1 MQWIHNAP
9 RNLFFTGKG
18 GVGKTTTATATAI
31 ALAAKGVEVLLV
43 STDPASNLDEVLATP
58 LTNDPCAI
66 DAVPHLFA
74 MNIDP
79 EAAAAAYRERIVGP
93 YRGVLPDA
101 AIASIEEQLSGA
113 CTVEI
118 AAFDEF
124 TKLIGNR
131 ELSGHFAHIVFDT
144 APTGHT
150 LRLLELPAAWS
161 DFLAENAGG
170 TSCLGPLS
178 GLGAQKELY
187 QGTRTVLADRHQTV
201 VVVVARPETATL
213 DEAARASA
221 ELAALGIANQTLV
234 INGILQLPSG
244 NYDPIAAAIVERAT
258 AALANI
264 PASIANLPRVELPLS
279 PRLLVGVEALKHFFE
294 PPLEREESLMV
305 PLFAYDTNRFG
316 TFKCLVAELAH
327 AGTGVIMTM
336 GKGGVGKTTL
346 AARIAQA
353 LAQSGHSVHLTTTD
367 PAAHIA
373 AAAGDALPANLHV
386 SRIDPKAEKAAYVAE
401 VMATTGATLD
411 EAGRAL
417 LEEEMRSPCAEE
429 IAVFRAFA
437 RTVAQGSEGFVVIDT
452 APTGHTLLLL
462 DAAEAYHRQV
472 SQSMGDIPAEIK
484 QLLPRLRDPEFTK
497 ILVVTLPE
505 ATPVHEASALQDDL
519 ERAGIA
525 PWGWVVNQSLT
536 PLPITDAVLHKRK
549 EQEGK
554 YLDEVLTLTEK
565 PFLIAWE

>member
-1 MQWIHNAP
+1 MEWLYNAP

-31 ALAAKGVEVLLV
+31 ALAGNGADVLLV
-43 STDPASNLDEVLATP
+43 STDPASNLDEVLGVH
-58 LTNDPCAI
+58 LTNAPCAI
-66 DAVPHLFA
+66 AAVPHLFA

-93 YRGVLPDA
+93 YRGILPEA
-101 AIASIEEQLSGA
+101 ALVSIEEQLSGA

-131 ELSGHFAHIVFDT
+131 ELSGRFAHIVFDT

-161 DFLAENAGG
+161 DFLANNAGG

-187 QGTRTVLADRHQTV
+187 QGTRAALADPAQTL
-201 VVVVARPETATL
+201 VVVVARPEVATL
-213 DEAARASA
+213 DEAARAAA
-221 ELAALGIANQTLV
+221 ELAALDITHQMLV
-234 INGILQLPSG
+234 INGIFRCQHGSDAVARALSQR
-244 NYDPIAAAIVERAT
+244 AA
-258 AALANI
+258 AALASV
-264 PASIANLPRVELPLS
+264 PAALRDLPRVELPLS
-279 PRLLVGVEALKHFFE
+279 SRPLLGIDALRGFFTTTDEE
-294 PPLEREESLMV
+294 PDELAM
-305 PLFAYDTNRFG
+305 PLFAYNTAPFG
-316 TFKCLVAELAH
+316 TFDCLIGELAQ
-327 AGTGVIMTM
+327 AGSGVIMTM

-346 AARIAQA
+346 AARIALA
-353 LAQSGHSVHLTTTD
+353 LASAGHSVHLTTTD

-373 AAAGDALPANLHV
+373 AAAGDVLPSNLHV
-386 SRIDPKAEKAAYVAE
+386 SRIDPKVEKAAYIAE

-437 RTVAQGSEGFVVIDT
+437 RTVAHGTDAFVVIDT

-472 SQSMGDIPAEIK
+472 SRSMGDIPPEIK
-484 QLLPRLRDPEFTK
+484 ALLPRLRDPEFTK
-497 ILVVTLPE
+497 IVVVTLPE

-519 ERAGIA
+519 KRAGIA
-525 PWGWVVNQSLT
+525 PWGWVVNQSFT
-536 PLPITDAVLHKRK
+536 PLPITNTVLHRRK
-549 EQEGK
+549 EQEGR
-554 YLDEVLTLTEK
+554 YLDEVLALTEK
-565 PFLIAWE
+565 PFLIAWG